1 MVTFC
6 FSSEIIL
13 YDVAWSDDEHLFAM
27 WMNRIQN
34 KSHLVHYHIS
44 NNTVEVKEVS
54 SNTAI
59 EIYIT

>member
-6 FSSEIIL
+6 FSGEIIL
-13 YDVAWSDDEHLFAM
+13 YYVAWSDDEHLFAM

-44 NNTVEVKEVS
+44 DNTAEVIEVS
-54 SNTAI
+54 SNTV
-59 EIYIT
+59 T